1 MSNRSKIYIDGF
13 NLYYGALRGTP
24 YKWLDLQKYFTLLRQ
39 GDDIQKI
46 WYFTA
51 LTDGNKGRRQQT
63 YLKALRTTPLVGVQ
77 HGRYKKKTLRCYVP
91 YCRYTG
97 SKEYQ
102 APEEKGTDVKIAL
115 QMLDDAYQ
123 QSCDRMIVVSGD
135 EDLLPAVQLI
145 KTRFPHIKVTVY
157 IPARDPTRAAATRLR
172 GASDK
177 HSTLPSGLLVKA
189 QFDTV
194 LYSKTGEAVH
204 KPNGW

>member
-1 MSNRSKIYIDGF
+1 MPDRSKIYIDGF

-24 YKWLDLQKYFTLLRQ
+24 NRWLDLERYFTLLRQ
-39 GDDIQKI
+39 NDQIQKI

-51 LTDGNKGRRQQT
+51 LTDGNKGIRQEA
-63 YLKALRTTPLVGVQ
+63 YLKALRTTPLVGIQ
-77 HGRYKKKTLRCYVP
+77 HGRYKKKTVRCYVSA
-91 YCRYTG
+91 CRYG
-97 SKEYQ
+97 GVREFQ

-135 EDLLPAVQLI
+135 EDLLPAVQLV
-145 KTRFPHIKVTVY
+145 KTRFPDIKITVY
-157 IPARDPTRAAATRLR
+157 IPARDATRAAATRLR

-177 HSTLPSGLLVKA
+177 HSTLPLALLAKA
-189 QFDTV
+189 QFAPV
-194 LYSKTGEAVH
+194 LHTKSGEAIY